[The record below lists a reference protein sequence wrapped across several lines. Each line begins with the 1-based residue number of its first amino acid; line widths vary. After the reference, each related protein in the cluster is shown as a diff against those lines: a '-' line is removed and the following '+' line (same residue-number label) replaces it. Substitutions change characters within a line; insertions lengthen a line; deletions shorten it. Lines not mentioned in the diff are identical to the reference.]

1 MTIEVRTLAVDDI
14 FTVARM
20 LSKVTKAARAE
31 LATALVEQE
40 EGKQDPTELGMV
52 LFQTLFIE
60 SETDLKDWLASLV
73 EQTPEDFG
81 KLPATALVDIV
92 ECLAAQEGV
101 SDFFGRVSQLVAK
114 AVPLVSTASST
125 KSSPDTDG

>member
-1 MTIEVRTLAVDDI
+1 MDIEVRALAVDDI

-40 EGKQDPTELGMV
+40 EGKENPTELGMV

-60 SETDLKDWLASLV
+60 SEDDLKDWLASLV
-73 EQTPEDFG
+73 EKTTEEFG
-81 KLPATALVDIV
+81 KLPAVALVHIV
-92 ECLAAQEGV
+92 ECLIAQEGV
-101 SDFFGRVSQLVAK
+101 ADFFAQVSQLVTK
-114 AVPLVSTASST
+114 AAPMVSTASST
-125 KSSPDTDG
+125 